1 MQVVCIDSNI
11 VLAARN
17 ANAKRHDDA
26 TAIFNAI
33 DTGELPRARLVNYVV
48 PEILH
53 PLQKRISKAAASET
67 LDRLQSSRGFEFV
80 YVSKA
85 VHLYG
90 EQLFRT
96 YEASSGPEWVD
107 SILAA
112 YMQSEDIEYIYS
124 FDDDFDVFDN
134 VTRLTTATN
143 PFMPD

>member
-1 MQVVCIDSNI
+1 MQVVCLDSNI

-17 ANAKRHDDA
+17 ANATRHDDA
-26 TAIFNAI
+26 TAIFSGI
-33 DTGELPRARLVNYVV
+33 DTGELPRGRLINYVV

-80 YVSKA
+80 HVSNA

-96 YEASSGPEWVD
+96 YAASSGPEWVD

-112 YMQSEDIEYIYS
+112 YMQHEDIEYIYS
-124 FDDDFDVFDN
+124 FDDDFDVFDD

-143 PFMPD
+143 PFTLD

>member
-1 MQVVCIDSNI
+1 MPAVCLDANI
-11 VLAARN
+11 VLAAQN
-17 ANAKRHDDA
+17 SNAKRHNTA
-26 TAIFNAI
+26 TAIFSGI
-33 DTGELPRARLVNYVV
+33 DNGDLPRARLVNYIV

-67 LDRLQSSRGFEFV
+67 LDRLQASRGFEFV
-80 YVSKA
+80 HVSKGT
-85 VHLYG
+85 HLHG
-90 EQLFRT
+90 EQLFRM

-124 FDDDFDVFDN
+124 FDNDFDTFDG

-143 PFMPD
+143 PFTPE

>member
-17 ANAKRHDDA
+17 ANANRHDDA
-26 TAIFNAI
+26 AEIFNGI
-33 DTGELPRARLVNYVV
+33 DNGDLPRTRLVNYVV

-53 PLQKRISKAAASET
+53 PLQKRIGKAAASET
-67 LDRLQSSRGFEFV
+67 LDGLQSSRGFEFV
-80 YVSKA
+80 YISKA

-107 SILAA
+107 SIIAVH
-112 YMQSEDIEYIYS
+112 MQSEDIEYIYS

-134 VTRLTTATN
+134 LTRLTTATN
-143 PFMPD
+143 PFKPD